1 MSFIPDKDKAF
12 PGILQAIHCVFVRG
26 GYSGINQGQRYAK
39 KRNEK
44 FRMIICSSKFIS
56 VRMFWGVNNYL
67 YFCIQYYGFR
77 TVAVYNDTYR

>member
-44 FRMIICSSKFIS
+44 FRMIICSSKFI
-56 VRMFWGVNNYL
+56 
-67 YFCIQYYGFR
+67 
-77 TVAVYNDTYR
+77 